1 MELSFFTILLP
12 RKRRPSQ
19 MNLVDRFYILQVDM
33 IWLDNKMNQE
43 NHRCR
48 DWRQR
53 GIPIMSCSSMIMH
66 KKVFEKRERKV
77 YIPMGIENWT
87 IDVESTRKP
96 IILNVSGLCL
106 PRYARS
112 FSHYAFSLS
121 TILSVSFSFYLWNF
135 YSLSLIWNL
144 ITNRQTYHFIVFH
157 IFMSLIKKKKK
168 EWNPNS
174 NLFHLLN
181 ITTNILLW
189 IFYIM
194 FYIYICIFVFL
205 HFL

>member
-1 MELSFFTILLP
+1 
-12 RKRRPSQ
+12 
-19 MNLVDRFYILQVDM
+19 
-33 IWLDNKMNQE
+33 MNQE
-43 NHRCR
+43 NRRCR

-53 GIPIMSCSSMIMH
+53 GIPIMSCLSMIMH

-87 IDVESTRKP
+87 IDVETTRKP
-96 IILNVSGLCL
+96 IISNVSGLCL

-121 TILSVSFSFYLWNF
+121 TILSVSFSFCLRNF
-135 YSLSLIWNL
+135 YSSSLIWNL
-144 ITNRQTYHFIVFH
+144 ITNRQTYHFIPFH
-157 IFMSLIKKKKK
+157 IFMNLIKKKKKK

-181 ITTNILLW
+181 ITTNILFW

-194 FYIYICIFVFL
+194 LYISIYMYLCYFYIFYNFL
-205 HFL
+205 